1 MKGKLTSGAEDP
13 SIYERVDRF
22 LMSVAPP
29 FRLPHFSGFDSHR
42 RSPRENTRKGL
53 LNPTLNT
60 KNKGSL
66 FSPPRKV
73 RNFFLSSRSKQ
84 GRCTGNKYCHMG
96 INYCRQLSLKYSDN
110 APTFPLEEC
119 DKLHGRSPRNA
130 SSRIFLHMVV
140 ASRSAVQK

>member
-22 LMSVAPP
+22 LMS
-29 FRLPHFSGFDSHR
+29 R
-42 RSPRENTRKGL
+42 RSDCRTSRASIPIGENTRKGL
-53 LNPTLNT
+53 LNPTLNI

-66 FSPPRKV
+66 FSPTPMV
-73 RNFFLSSRSKQ
+73 RNFFLSTRSKQ

-110 APTFPLEEC
+110 APTFPLEGC
-119 DKLHGRSPRNA
+119 DKLHGRRPRNA

-140 ASRSAVQK
+140 ASRSAVQN